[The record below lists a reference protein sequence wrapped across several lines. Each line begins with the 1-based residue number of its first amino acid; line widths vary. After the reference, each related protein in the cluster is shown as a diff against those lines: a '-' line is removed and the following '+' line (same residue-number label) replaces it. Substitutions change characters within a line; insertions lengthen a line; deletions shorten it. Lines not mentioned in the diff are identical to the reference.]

1 MARLRRPESFEAV
14 RAEGLF
20 RTTTVPQ
27 ILAKRGAIFIQGIP
41 GLLGS
46 GGFRP
51 EKIPTKQEVLEA
63 GSRIFA
69 STSCAEHVDVF
80 LSHRWGSARWAK
92 YLALCLYLNMTA
104 AVVCSVTTW
113 LLATAALI
121 FWAHGAGN
129 LGGNLLLLPIVVYLP
144 VAVFLLVFFFGQDA
158 VHRFRPISMWLDR
171 ACIHQTDHEFKRRQI
186 QALPVFVARSS
197 SMLVLWD
204 DEYFQRLWCQLELA
218 TFAKHGGAQQV
229 QFLPLELSPW
239 LLSDLLLNLLVTTG
253 LNLLVNLVP
262 QEIFTSSRTF
272 SGILPRRLLESAFG
286 PLVTVAV
293 FIVICGTLLGI
304 AAAIPWTIACRA
316 KLRSHGLM
324 LEQMACFDCRAA
336 ECAVESDRLLVEQ
349 QVQHFFRSS
358 GYGKEVV
365 PQLSSST
372 RSDEYS
378 QTANLFEVRPR
389 GSFSESEGTEMSWT
403 MLDSMPYTQTDERAL
418 DAFNDYIRGPLRSA
432 VMESVGDQL
441 HVPYSMCLVASL
453 PMIFYSATD
462 ILQCDAECVS
472 YNGFNSFDNYLLPGM
487 LSWLTISLLILPTFY
502 PVFLRMLNRTFS
514 VQSELLQLML
524 AALSG
529 FLTFGYGYFCCGL
542 VFGLVDVSF
551 QQGLVGLMP
560 LVVLLLVL
568 ALQLRCLFGTDRHTV
583 AGRRPDLDGTYR
595 ALHAADDFSI

>member
-1 MARLRRPESFEAV
+1 MARLRRPESFEDV

-27 ILAKRGAIFIQGIP
+27 ILAERGAIFIQGIP

-69 STSCAEHVDVF
+69 ATSSAEYVDVF
-80 LSHRWGSARWAK
+80 LSHRWGSTRWAK
-92 YLALCLYLNMTA
+92 YLALCLYLNLTA
-104 AVVCSVTTW
+104 AAVCSVASW
-113 LLATAALI
+113 VLATGTMI
-121 FWAHGAGN
+121 IWAHGVAN

-144 VAVFLLVFFFGQDA
+144 VAVFLLVFFFGQHV
-158 VHRFRPISMWLDR
+158 VHRFRPMSIWLDR

-218 TFAKHGGAQQV
+218 TFARHGGAQQV

-239 LLSDLLLNLLVTTG
+239 LISDLLLNLLVTTG
-253 LNLLVNLVP
+253 FNLLVNLVP
-262 QEIFTSSRTF
+262 PSIFTSSK
-272 SGILPRRLLESAFG
+272 SLSDSAFG

-293 FIVICGTLLGI
+293 IIVLVGTLLGI

-316 KLRSHGLM
+316 KLRSHTLM

-349 QVQHFFRSS
+349 QVQHFFRTDR
-358 GYGKEVV
+358 YEKEVV
-365 PQLSSST
+365 LQLSSST
-372 RSDEYS
+372 RTDEYP
-378 QTANLFEVRPR
+378 QTANLSEVRPWR
-389 GSFSESEGTEMSWT
+389 SSSESEDTEMSST
-403 MLDSMPYTQTDERAL
+403 VFDSAAYFQTDERAL
-418 DAFNDYIRGPLRSA
+418 DAFNSYIRGPLRSA
-432 VMESVGDQL
+432 VMESVGDPL

-472 YNGFNSFDNYLLPGM
+472 DNGLESFWNYVPR
-487 LSWLTISLLILPTFY
+487 PC
-502 PVFLRMLNRTFS
+502 
-514 VQSELLQLML
+514 L
-524 AALSG
+524 AG
-529 FLTFGYGYFCCGL
+529 
-542 VFGLVDVSF
+542 
-551 QQGLVGLMP
+551 
-560 LVVLLLVL
+560 
-568 ALQLRCLFGTDRHTV
+568 
-583 AGRRPDLDGTYR
+583 
-595 ALHAADDFSI
+595 